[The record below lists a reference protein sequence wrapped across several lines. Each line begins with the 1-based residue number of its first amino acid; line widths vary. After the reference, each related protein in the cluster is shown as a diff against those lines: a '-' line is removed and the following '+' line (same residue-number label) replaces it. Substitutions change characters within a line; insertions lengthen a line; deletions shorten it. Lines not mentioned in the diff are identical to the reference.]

1 MHAFLI
7 FSLNNPYIPKE
18 CSTPLACG
26 LNDQNV
32 VAIYKLQHASMK
44 NGRLQSPQIR
54 TCDI

>member
-1 MHAFLI
+1 MHDFLI

-32 VAIYKLQHASMK
+32 VAIYKLQPCKHEKWQTAKSA
-44 NGRLQSPQIR
+44 NSNL
-54 TCDI
+54 